1 MARKVLVQL
10 VDDLDGKELG
20 EDGQTVSFA
29 LDGMTYEIDLS
40 GGNALKLRNALSK
53 YVQSARK
60 VGKVKAGALS
70 PVGKVR
76 SIQSANG
83 DTKAIRA
90 WAVNAG
96 LMPENSRGRIPGEIV
111 NKYNEAQSKA
121 S

>member
-29 LDGMTYEIDLS
+29 LDGTQYEIDLS
-40 GGNALKLRNALSK
+40 GGNAMKLRNALTK

-60 VGKVKAGALS
+60 VGKVKSGAG
-70 PVGKVR
+70 GRVR
-76 SIQSANG
+76 SIASASG
-83 DTKAIRA
+83 ETKAIRA
-90 WAVNAG
+90 WAVEAG
-96 LMPENSRGRIPGEIV
+96 LMPEGSRGRIPTEIV
-111 NKYNEAQSKA
+111 NRYNEAHPKA